1 MNFQSN
7 NLKPYIL
14 TYQIKIL
21 LVKIRVLL
29 LLLELKEKSMDSK
42 IKRGWKE
49 LLFITLVLDNLNLII
64 DHSYLI
70 KYIKLDWYCEIYI
83 YNIKIISLNLS

>member
-83 YNIKIISLNLS
+83 YIYIYIYI

>member
-83 YNIKIISLNLS
+83 YIYIYI

>member
-42 IKRGWKE
+42 IKRG
-49 LLFITLVLDNLNLII
+49 
-64 DHSYLI
+64 
-70 KYIKLDWYCEIYI
+70 
-83 YNIKIISLNLS
+83 